1 MLDRSRMGEFI
12 VSIREEL
19 GLTQQQLASSVGVS
33 EKVIVNWETGKGI
46 PDTTIMPELCRILDI
61 SINELL
67 AGERLSGEKYNQKAD
82 DNIVDLL
89 KDSEDIK
96 KDYKGAI
103 IGIVAGVCLVL
114 AFIAVMVNV
123 SGKSYMLTWFLN
135 LSSFLAIIGIYLA
148 VLGISG
154 QFGGFF
160 RSFKL
165 LSRQKNLT
173 DEEISKLAQRSEY
186 ALDIG
191 IRGTVI
197 GGFMASIIGLVIL
210 MRTMSDPAHI
220 GPHVEAIVLA
230 LFYAGILALIMLI
243 IKGRI
248 HKLTL

>member
-33 EKVIVNWETGKGI
+33 DKVIANWETGKGI
-46 PDTTIMPELCRILDI
+46 PDTMIMPELCRILDV
-61 SINELL
+61 SVNELL
-67 AGERLSGEKYNQKAD
+67 AGERLTGENYNQKAD

-89 KDSEDIK
+89 RNSEDIK
-96 KDYKGAI
+96 KDYRGVI
-103 IGIVAGVCLVL
+103 IGIVAGVCLLIV
-114 AFIAVMVNV
+114 FAVVMINL
-123 SGKSYMLTWFLN
+123 SGSAYILSWFLN
-135 LSSFLAIIGIYLA
+135 LSSLLAIIGIYLA

-154 QFGGFF
+154 QFAGFF
-160 RSFKL
+160 RSFGL
-165 LSRQKNLT
+165 LLRHKNLT
-173 DEEISKLAQRSEY
+173 DEEISKLAQKSEY

-197 GGFMASIIGLVIL
+197 GGFMASIMGTVIL

-220 GPHVEAIVLA
+220 GPYVEAIALT

-248 HKLTL
+248 HKLML